1 MNPELQLRD
10 IHLPPEPSWWP
21 PAPGWWLL
29 AIVLCLL
36 AWHLTRLGLRHWRAR
51 QRRLALVNEFD
62 RVLALSEPAVQLAAI
77 SQLLRRA
84 ARSSDPAAASLVGS
98 AWLEFLD
105 RSAAGGSAPFSQGP
119 GRLLLDGP
127 YRMDLDPASVAALI
141 APARQCFLRLVR
153 AE

>member
-29 AIVLCLL
+29 AMVLCLL

-51 QRRLALVNEFD
+51 QRRLALVAEFD
-62 RVLALSEPAVQLAAI
+62 SVLTLSGSAVQLAAI

-105 RSAAGGSAPFSQGP
+105 RSADSDSAPFSQGP
-119 GRLLLDGP
+119 GKLLLDGP
-127 YRMDLDPASVAALI
+127 YRMDPDPASVAALI